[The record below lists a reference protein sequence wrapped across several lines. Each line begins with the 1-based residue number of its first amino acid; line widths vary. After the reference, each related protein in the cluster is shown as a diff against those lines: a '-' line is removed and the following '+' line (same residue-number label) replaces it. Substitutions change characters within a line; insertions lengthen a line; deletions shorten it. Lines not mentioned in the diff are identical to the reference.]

1 MEPARALPHLRLPS
15 SGRPPASALVQ
26 PPLPHPRLPS
36 CSRPCLTRACL
47 CAAAPASPAPALVR
61 PPPRLPS
68 GRHGF
73 VVAVTTVE
81 SVGTGIVRGRH
92 GFVVAVT
99 IVESVGTGIVRGR
112 HGFVVAVTTVESE
125 VGMGLWWRVSDSGE
139 YGHGD
144 SARCYGLHNLPLSY
158 SHPSPLPLHPPPGFV
173 VAVTT
178 VERSV
183 GTGIVSTPR
192 AMGDVPCSS
201 PSFPLPLYGGGDDS
215 GEKCGHGIV
224 WGDTGYVTFPVRY
237 QCVVSRPRGRFSREC
252 LIPDDMSFTPG
263 DINSYQTEDGT
274 FCIGTIKGDYLG
286 LVSKG
291 GAPI

>member
-15 SGRPPASALVQ
+15 SGRPRVCPRAAAPASPAPALVQ
-26 PPLPHPRLPS
+26 PPLPHPRLPL
-36 CSRPCLTRACL
+36 CSRPCLTCACPR
-47 CAAAPASPAPALVR
+47 AAAPASALVQPAL
-61 PPPRLPS
+61 PHLRLPS

-112 HGFVVAVTTVESE
+112 HGFVVAVTTVES
-125 VGMGLWWRVSDSGE
+125 VGTGIVRSPLTPSANAPFPLHVPYQQQRSAWRSAWVCGGGVDSGE

-215 GEKCGHGIV
+215 GEKCGHGDSV
-224 WGDTGYVTFPVRY
+224 G
-237 QCVVSRPRGRFSREC
+237 
-252 LIPDDMSFTPG
+252 
-263 DINSYQTEDGT
+263 
-274 FCIGTIKGDYLG
+274 
-286 LVSKG
+286 
-291 GAPI
+291 